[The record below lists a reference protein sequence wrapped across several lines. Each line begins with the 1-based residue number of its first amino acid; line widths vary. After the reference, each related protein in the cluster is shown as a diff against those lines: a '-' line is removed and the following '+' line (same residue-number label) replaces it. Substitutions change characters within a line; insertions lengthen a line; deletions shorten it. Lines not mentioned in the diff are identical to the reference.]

1 MSNLLHIG
9 SQSLASNSYA
19 LNIVGQNIANV
30 NTPGYSQQSV
40 NFSSQAELGGS
51 KTSIERIASEYLIQQ
66 VWSDQSVY
74 SQADSYA
81 SKMEGLDTLLAADGS
96 NLSKALDRY
105 FSALQN
111 AVDDP
116 TSAANRELM
125 MAELDALA
133 NSFNDMD
140 RQLQDQQAMIDSQL
154 ASSAEQINQLASG
167 IATLN
172 GAIQQADALGKPDF
186 ELQDQR
192 DQMIG
197 ELAQHMEVNVVE
209 QGGSG
214 YSLYLDNG
222 QPLVVGNNAAT
233 ISTTMNDANPTQ
245 TALILNFNGQ
255 QTDLNDD
262 SLGGKVGGLLEYRDS
277 LNRAQNEVD
286 LMALT
291 FAESMNQQQL
301 AGMDLN
307 SEMGSALFS
316 DINSHSLMGGRLNA
330 SLDNNGG
337 LSRGWVE
344 VTDASA
350 LTGAEYTLDITG
362 SEAFSLTDQSSD
374 QQIKSSAL
382 SQVGSVADLTDGSYY
397 ADWDNGELVVAVD
410 GMQIHLEASSRL
422 MSSDSFNIDPAHDA
436 AAAMELVQTDGS
448 KLALASPIRISPAA
462 DNSGTLSATVT
473 VTDPLSTT
481 FTSPPNTLSPP
492 VDVVFSNSEPPTYSV
507 YDISDPGN
515 PVPLELNGSPLT
527 DQIYS
532 SGEAIQLNGF
542 SIRLTGEASP
552 GDRISFSYNE
562 GGVSDNRNALAF
574 SAMQSEPQMH
584 GVSWQSAYAS
594 MIERVGTDTQSA
606 QLHSQASLS
615 VLQSSEEAKASLSGV
630 NLDEE
635 AAKLVQYQQAY
646 QASAQLIS
654 TSQTLFQT
662 LLDAV

>member
-40 NFSSQAELGGS
+40 NFSSQAAFGGS
-51 KTSIERIASEYLIQQ
+51 STSVERIASEYLTQQ
-66 VWSDQSVY
+66 VWSDQAVY

-81 SKMEGLDTLLAADGS
+81 SKMAGLDNLLAADGS
-96 NLSKALDRY
+96 NLSKAMDRY

-125 MAELDALA
+125 VAELEALA
-133 NSFNDMD
+133 SSFNDMD
-140 RQLQDQQAMIDSQL
+140 RQLQDQQSMIDSQL
-154 ASSAEQINQLASG
+154 SSSAEQVNQLAAG
-167 IATLN
+167 IASLN
-172 GAIQQADALGKPDF
+172 SAIQQADALGKPDF

-197 ELAQHMEVNVVE
+197 ELAQQMDLNVVE
-209 QGGSG
+209 QGSSG

-222 QPLVVGNNAAT
+222 QPLVVGSHAAT
-233 ISTTMNDANPTQ
+233 ISTSMSDSNPTQ
-245 TALILNFNGQ
+245 TALQINFNGQ
-255 QTDLNDD
+255 QSDLTG
-262 SLGGKVGGLLEYRDS
+262 SSIGGKVGGLLEYRDS
-277 LNRAQNEVD
+277 LNTAQNEVD

-291 FAESMNQQQL
+291 FAGSMNQQQL

-307 SEMGSALFS
+307 SDMGSALFS
-316 DINSHSLMGGRLNA
+316 DMNSHALMSGRLNA
-330 SLDNNGG
+330 PLDNNGS
-337 LSRGWVE
+337 LNRGWVE
-344 VTDASA
+344 ITDASA

-362 SEAFSLTDQSSD
+362 SEAFSLTDASSG

-382 SQVGSVADLTDGSYY
+382 SQVGSISDLTDGSYY
-397 ADWDNGELVVAVD
+397 ADWDSGELVVAVE

-422 MSSDSFNIDPAHDA
+422 VVADSFNIDPAHDA
-436 AAAMELVQTDGS
+436 AAAMELMQTDGR
-448 KLALASPIRISPAA
+448 KLALASPVRIAPAA
-462 DNSGTLSATVT
+462 DNNGTLSATVT
-473 VTDPLSTT
+473 VTDPLVST
-481 FTSPPNTLSPP
+481 FTSPPNALSPP
-492 VDVVFSNSEPPTYSV
+492 VDVVFNNSEPPTYSI
-507 YDISDPGN
+507 YDVSDPDN
-515 PVPLELNGSPLT
+515 PVPLVLNGSPLT

-552 GDRISFSYNE
+552 GDRFSFSYNE

>member
-40 NFSSQAELGGS
+40 NFSSQAAFGGS
-51 KTSIERIASEYLIQQ
+51 STSVERITSEYLTQQ
-66 VWSDQSVY
+66 VWSDQAVY

-81 SKMEGLDTLLAADGS
+81 SKMAGLDNLLAADGS
-96 NLSKALDRY
+96 NLSKAMDRY

-111 AVDDP
+111 VVDDP
-116 TSAANRELM
+116 TSAPNRELM
-125 MAELDALA
+125 VAELESLA

-154 ASSAEQINQLASG
+154 SSSAEQVNQLAEG
-167 IATLN
+167 IASLN
-172 GAIQQADALGKPDF
+172 SAIQQADALGKPDF

-197 ELAQHMEVNVVE
+197 ELAQQMDLNVVE
-209 QGGSG
+209 QGSSG

-222 QPLVVGNNAAT
+222 QPLVVGSHAAT
-233 ISTTMNDANPTQ
+233 ISTTMSDSNPTQ
-245 TALILNFNGQ
+245 TALQINFNGQ
-255 QTDLNDD
+255 QSDLNGG
-262 SLGGKVGGLLEYRDS
+262 SIGGKVGGLLEYRES
-277 LNRAQNEVD
+277 LNTAQNEVD

-291 FAESMNQQQL
+291 FADSMNQQQL

-316 DINSHSLMGGRLNA
+316 DINSHALMSGRINA
-330 SLDNNGG
+330 SLDNNGS
-337 LSRGWVE
+337 LNRSWVE
-344 VTDASA
+344 ITDANA

-362 SEAFSLTDQSSD
+362 SEAFSLTDASSG

-382 SQVGSVADLTDGSYY
+382 SQVASVADLTDGSYY
-397 ADWDNGELVVAVD
+397 ADWDSGELVVAVE
-410 GMQIHLEASSRL
+410 GMQIHLEASSRFML
-422 MSSDSFNIDPAHDA
+422 SDSFNIDPAHDA
-436 AAAMELVQTDGS
+436 AAAMELILTDGS
-448 KLALASPIRISPAA
+448 KLALASPVRISPAA
-462 DNSGTLSATVT
+462 DNSGTLSVTVT
-473 VTDPLSTT
+473 VTDPLATT
-481 FTSPPNTLSPP
+481 FTSPPHALSPP
-492 VDVVFSNSEPPTYSV
+492 VDVVFSNSEPPTYNI
-507 YDISDPGN
+507 YDVSDPSN

-527 DQIYS
+527 DQVYS

-542 SIRLTGEASP
+542 SIRLTGQASP
-552 GDRISFSYNE
+552 GDRFSFSYND
-562 GGVSDNRNALAF
+562 GGVSDNRNVLAL
-574 SAMQSEPQMH
+574 SAMQSESQMH

-615 VLQSSEEAKASLSGV
+615 VLKSSEEAKASLSGV

>member
-19 LNIVGQNIANV
+19 LNVVGQNIANV

-40 NFSSQAELGGS
+40 NFSSQPAFGGS
-51 KTSIERIASEYLIQQ
+51 STSVERIASECLTKQ

-81 SKMEGLDTLLAADGS
+81 SKMAGLDNLLAADGT
-96 NLSKALDRY
+96 NLSKAMDRY

-116 TSAANRELM
+116 TSAPNRELM
-125 MAELDALA
+125 VAELEALA

-154 ASSAEQINQLASG
+154 TSSAERVNQLAAG
-167 IATLN
+167 IASLN
-172 GAIQQADALGKPDF
+172 SSIQQADALGKPDF

-192 DQMIG
+192 DQMIS
-197 ELAQHMEVNVVE
+197 ELAQQMDLNVVE
-209 QGGSG
+209 QGSSG

-222 QPLVVGNNAAT
+222 QPLVVGNHAAT
-233 ISTTMNDANPTQ
+233 ISTTMSDSNPTQ
-245 TALILNFNGQ
+245 TALQINFNGQ
-255 QTDLNDD
+255 QSDLKG
-262 SLGGKVGGLLEYRDS
+262 SSIGGKVGGLLEYRDS
-277 LNRAQNEVD
+277 LNTAQNEVD

-291 FAESMNQQQL
+291 FADSMNQQQR

-316 DINSHSLMGGRLNA
+316 DMNSHSLMSGRLNA
-330 SLDNNGG
+330 SLDNNGS
-337 LSRGWVE
+337 LNRGWVE
-344 VTDASA
+344 ITDASA

-362 SEAFSLTDQSSD
+362 SEAFSLTDTSSG

-382 SQVGSVADLTDGSYY
+382 SQVASVADLTDGSYF
-397 ADWDNGELVVAVD
+397 ADWESGELVVAVD

-422 MSSDSFNIDPAHDA
+422 MVSDSFNIDPAHDA
-436 AAAMELVQTDGS
+436 AAAMNVMQTDGS
-448 KLALASPIRISPAA
+448 KLALASPIRITPAA
-462 DNSGTLSATVT
+462 DNSGTLSAVVT
-473 VTDPLSTT
+473 VTDPLSST
-481 FTSPPNTLSPP
+481 FTSPPNALSPP
-492 VDVVFSNSEPPTYSV
+492 VDVLFSNSEPPTYSI
-507 YDISDPGN
+507 YDVSDPDN
-515 PVPLELNGSPLT
+515 PVPLELNGSPLI

-532 SGEAIQLNGF
+532 SEEAIQLNGY

-552 GDRISFSYNE
+552 GDRLSFSYND

-574 SAMQSEPQMH
+574 SAMQSEAQMH
-584 GVSWQSAYAS
+584 GVSWQSAYGS

-635 AAKLVQYQQAY
+635 AAKLIQYQQAY